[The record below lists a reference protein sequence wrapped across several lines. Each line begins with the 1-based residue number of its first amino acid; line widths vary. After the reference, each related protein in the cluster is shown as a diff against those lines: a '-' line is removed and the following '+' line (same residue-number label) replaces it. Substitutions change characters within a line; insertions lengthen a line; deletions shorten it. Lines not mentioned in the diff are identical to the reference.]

1 MHGWSTEPVSAS
13 PPGGSDAIL
22 EDVRMREKIAAR
34 GRRSTMNVGQRLNT
48 LLDAQVEDP
57 NVALVKACRA
67 GNHSVQLLSRAL
79 EAGAAI
85 NQRDRWGYTPLH
97 EVAKLGAT
105 TAAELLLDSAAMVDL
120 ADNDGYTPLHSAAR
134 AGHTQMVRL
143 LLNAEADPN
152 VHAIRSGTT
161 PLDVAVK
168 HGHAEVVELITSTR
182 GLELRGVE
190 WTECNAVMKGTVAT
204 AWLAQ
209 RESQLAGGVVR
220 VGGASGAGAG
230 GVASKLRAID
240 LDETAQA
247 LGGASYADQLREA
260 LVLQAVRVIDLFL
273 EWDADRNGQVSK
285 TEFRKAMPLLGLE
298 APLEEID
305 KLFDS
310 WDPDGSGFLELKELN
325 TLLRSGSKVQ
335 LDEKLQVGA
344 AGAIQMESKNKH
356 QIKHEIKPG
365 GASAKQQQV
374 R

>member
-1 MHGWSTEPVSAS
+1 MQGWSTDAPTA
-13 PPGGSDAIL
+13 PGGSDAIL
-22 EDVRMREKIAAR
+22 EDVRVRKKPTSK
-34 GRRSTMNVGQRLNT
+34 GSTTNVW
-48 LLDAQVEDP
+48 QVEDP
-57 NVALVKACRA
+57 NTTLIKACRA
-67 GNHSVQLLSRAL
+67 GSHSVPLLSRAL

-105 TAAELLLDSAAMVDL
+105 AAAELLLDSAAMVDL

-134 AGHTQMVRL
+134 AGHAQMVRL

-152 VHAIRSGTT
+152 AHAIRSATT

-168 HGHAEVVELITSTR
+168 HGHAEVVELITSTK

-209 RESQLAGGVVR
+209 KKQLAGGALS
-220 VGGASGAGAG
+220 GGHHG

-240 LDETAQA
+240 LDETAA
-247 LGGASYADQLREA
+247 AIGGASYADQLREA

-273 EWDADRNGQVSK
+273 EWDADRNGLVSK
-285 TEFRKAMPLLGLE
+285 AEFRKAMPLLGLE
-298 APLEEID
+298 VPLEEID
-305 KLFDS
+305 ALFDS
-310 WDPDGSGFLELKELN
+310 WDPDGSGHLELKELN
-325 TLLRSGSKVQ
+325 TLLRVKVQ
-335 LDEKLQVGA
+335 LDEKLQVGGG
-344 AGAIQMESKNKH
+344 GAIQMESKNKH
-356 QIKHEIKPG
+356 QIKSS
-365 GASAKQQQV
+365 AAQAKQKA